1 MRVVKTTRL
10 ASNPHKKRRTAR
22 KMTPK
27 QIRHFGTKRQ
37 KAALKAASKRKRT
50 MKANSHRTVKRVSH
64 GARRVSNPLVLHL
77 KPIQR
82 SNPKR
87 RATSMTK
94 PKKRKRSMKNTRRRV
109 ARVSNRRRRASNPVR
124 PRRRRA
130 TNRMANPIRRRRRSN
145 SRRRNTT
152 RVVVMAP
159 RRANCRRGRNPQLFG
174 SSLGSK
180 NSLMILGGGL
190 AGVAATKFI
199 PTMIPTSLTSSLGT
213 SSFGPFII
221 SGLSAVAAWWVAKF
235 VNEPFAEGV
244 LFGGL
249 MQTASVALNA
259 FLPGFTIGGVPI
271 ALSGFGDL
279 VAGQFAVPQNP
290 LRAPYGRL
298 NGGAAPTHAMAPTG
312 SKVTTSGLGRA
323 YPSAY

>member
-1 MRVVKTTRL
+1 MATK
-10 ASNPHKKRRTAR
+10 PKRRR
-22 KMTPK
+22 
-27 QIRHFGTKRQ
+27 
-37 KAALKAASKRKRT
+37 RT
-50 MKANSHRTVKRVSH
+50 MKNA
-64 GARRVSNPLVLHL
+64 
-77 KPIQR
+77 
-82 SNPKR
+82 
-87 RATSMTK
+87 
-94 PKKRKRSMKNTRRRV
+94 RRRV
-109 ARVSNRRRRASNPVR
+109 ARVTNRRRRTSNP
-124 PRRRRA
+124 RRHQRRMNRRA
-130 TNRMANPIRRRRRSN
+130 PVRHNRRRRSN

-159 RRANCRRGRNPQLFG
+159 RRSNRRRSHRNPQLFG

-199 PTMIPTSLTSSLGT
+199 PTMIPSSITAGLGT

-221 SGLSAVAAWWVAKF
+221 SGVSAVGAWWLAKF
-235 VNEPFAEGV
+235 VSEPFAEGV

-259 FLPGFTIGGVPI
+259 FLPGFTIAGVPI

-279 VAGQFAVPQNP
+279 VAGSFAVPQNP
-290 LRAPYGRL
+290 LRQRQMA
-298 NGGAAPTHAMAPTG
+298 AAPTHSMAPTG